1 MKSISRWQLRSRE
14 AWWEGSLRQN
24 RGAMDKKVI
33 LGPASGASE
42 HNVAKPSGS
51 GCRVDD
57 TFARW
62 ELMTLSGEAS
72 APRVPLLTG
81 SSRVGNDHGGNR
93 GVSRRHSSRR
103 KRAGSSCRRVTR
115 PANELEVSCV
125 TKARTEMIST
135 SPFARV
141 AHPHRPVHRVRGA
154 KRTAQPEVNDPLS
167 GYIVFHYPTTVR

>member
-14 AWWEGSLRQN
+14 AWWGGSLRQN
-24 RGAMDKKVI
+24 HEAMYKNVI
-33 LGPASGASE
+33 QGSASGASE
-42 HNVAKPSGS
+42 PSVAKPSGLRR
-51 GCRVDD
+51 RVNG
-57 TFARW
+57 ALAW
-62 ELMTLSGEAS
+62 WKLMPLSGEAS
-72 APRVPLLTG
+72 GPRVPFLTG
-81 SSRVGNDHGGNR
+81 SSRVGNDYGGNR

-103 KRAGSSCRRVTR
+103 NRAGSSCRRVTR